1 MERIEQD
8 AERGQ
13 AATVLVIEDEDAIR
27 ELTRR
32 VLEREGYEV
41 LVASDGEAAV
51 EVSRGR
57 EGRIDLLVTDL
68 VMPRMCGT
76 EAVER
81 LAAHNPTLRVLFV
94 SGYMERSLALL
105 SGFEYTALDPDR
117 ALSSALHAE
126 AGFLAKPFTPR
137 ELTRKVRELL
147 DCAECALA

>member
-1 MERIEQD
+1 MEQQ
-8 AERGQ
+8 ERDEGQCQ

-41 LVASDGEAAV
+41 LVAPDGEAAL
-51 EVSRGR
+51 ELSRGR
-57 EGRIDLLVTDL
+57 EGQIDLLVTDL

-81 LAAHNPTLRVLFV
+81 LAAYHPNLRVLFV

-105 SGFEYTALDPDR
+105 SGFEYTSLDPDR

-126 AGFLAKPFTPR
+126 AGFLAKPFAPR
-137 ELTRKVRELL
+137 ELARKVRELL